1 MFWSQAPGKDFG
13 ANVFG
18 ARPQEK
24 ISEPIVL
31 EPGPPG
37 KGIGASGF
45 GARPQEKISEAIV
58 LEPGPRKRFRSQ

>member
-1 MFWSQAPGKDFG
+1 MEPMFWSQAPGKDFG

-45 GARPQEKISEAIV
+45 GAR
-58 LEPGPRKRFRSQ
+58 LPGKGIGANRKGI